1 MHLALDGFILKN
13 RSPSCGFT
21 DVKVYSGPEKGAAIG
36 KTAGFFGG
44 AVLEKFGDLEVE
56 DEGRLKN
63 LNIREYFLMRVF
75 AFARFRRMQQ
85 SASLHGLGC
94 RERIEV
100 PSLDPSSDR

>member
-1 MHLALDGFILKN
+1 M
-13 RSPSCGFT
+13 
-21 DVKVYSGPEKGAAIG
+21 KVYSGPEKGAAIG

-44 AVLEKFGDLEVE
+44 AVLEKPGDLAVE

-85 SASLHGLGC
+85 SASLHGLGG